1 MSYRRNIVSVL
12 ILFSAI
18 SAFPMTAWA
27 DAATGETGQTEPP
40 SARPTPDVLPDY
52 LSMDEAK
59 DPKNGIYDFNLK
71 IINDDAVLNAVLTGR
86 VPTECAK
93 YLIIKNENK
102 NNKTVFTIEKVDGF
116 TDCITKTVIK
126 GFNCNLQCSNLSSL
140 INANVVLNNDTT
152 VHLKWQNGGDSTD
165 PENWKYSEGLTY
177 ISQATKD
184 KMKQADEAKAAERQE
199 AEKRK
204 AEKKWQGELKHQV
217 AHCRSSREE
226 IEVAR
231 NAIEQ
236 LIESFDMTQKAAK
249 AANKD
254 IDEDEIKLFANRV
267 KTASENELGKL
278 REEMRDWAK
287 EHPGY
292 AEKLA
297 PIFHKIALRY
307 VNQKNAGTDAYELAS
322 ESISEAQSL
331 KGLSEASDLRL
342 ENYQRDISV
351 GKVQS
356 IASLGISN
364 NMVFGPNY
372 AALMQN
378 LYNDAM
384 NACNGYN
391 ASMETCSNVIG
402 AIRTASAIP
411 ARAQQVEQQRN
422 QTQMQIQ
429 QTLGQAGINMMPMTP
444 AWAGGY
450 YGSQSG
456 FIRNI

>member
-1 MSYRRNIVSVL
+1 MSIHPDGYDLLKTAIKLSSSSLPIETKLERMLQSITDGFQSDRSLHLRPEAILKEGFLYRVAERRKPLWVDETTPFQEEGVLPEERDLLCSSFACIPLSDETSFQGIFYIGFSKGRKFSSGEVDLLLLLAKEIGAAIRNDQLHRVAEETISELTALHEMGKVVASTLKLEELFEL
-12 ILFSAI
+12 ILTTGRKILKAKGGVLRI
-18 SAFPMTAWA
+18 EEAG
-27 DAATGETGQTEPP
+27 TGELRVECRIGDYHQTP
-40 SARPTPDVLPDY
+40 L
-52 LSMDEAK
+52 DERMAH
-59 DPKNGIYDFNLK
+59 
-71 IINDDAVLNAVLTGR
+71 R
-86 VPTECAK
+86 V
-93 YLIIKNENK
+93 Y
-102 NNKTVFTIEKVDGF
+102 F
-116 TDCITKTVIK
+116 
-126 GFNCNLQCSNLSSL
+126 
-140 INANVVLNNDTT
+140 
-152 VHLKWQNGGDSTD
+152 
-165 PENWKYSEGLTY
+165 
-177 ISQATKD
+177 
-184 KMKQADEAKAAERQE
+184 
-199 AEKRK
+199 
-204 AEKKWQGELKHQV
+204 
-217 AHCRSSREE
+217 
-226 IEVAR
+226 
-231 NAIEQ
+231 EQ
-236 LIESFDMTQKAAK
+236 LIESFYMTQKAAK